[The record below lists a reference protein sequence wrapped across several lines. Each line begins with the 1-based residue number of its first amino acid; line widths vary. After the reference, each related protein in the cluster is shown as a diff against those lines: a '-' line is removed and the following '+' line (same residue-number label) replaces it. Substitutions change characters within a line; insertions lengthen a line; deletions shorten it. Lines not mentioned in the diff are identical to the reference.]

1 MATKQYNSRIQW
13 KKDTASNWTS
23 NNPVLLN
30 GEIAI
35 VVTNANETRF
45 KIGDGTSSFTALPY
59 QDEAVRALIT
69 AVQDEVDTKMTQAEG
84 DGRYLKLTGGTL
96 TGNLTGRYLTGTW
109 LQSTAVT
116 GFNSNN
122 YRGICIFD
130 NSGWVYFRTKEE
142 ILEDIGASAKS
153 SAAFNSE
160 YHGTLPT
167 SGWVSSN
174 GQYYYQVTISDM
186 VSSSVP
192 LVIPQWTSNKA
203 NEKSAWSTL
212 TDMES
217 FNGYIRFYAPSPIAT
232 TVPYTLLYTNYD
244 DSVITLVNRKEGTE
258 VTGTFTPA

>member
-69 AVQDEVDTKMTQAEG
+69 AVQDEVDTKITNPSGGATGQV
-84 DGRYLKLTGGTL
+84 LTKTN
-96 TGNLTGRYLTGTW
+96 TGVEW
-109 LQSTAVT
+109 ADASSPST
-116 GFNSNN
+116 S
-122 YRGICIFD
+122 
-130 NSGWVYFRTKEE
+130 
-142 ILEDIGASAKS
+142 
-153 SAAFNSE
+153 AFNSE
-160 YHGTLPT
+160 YNGTLPT
-167 SGWVSSN
+167 SGWVSSG
-174 GQYYYQVTISDM
+174 GQYYRQVTISDM
-186 VSSSVP
+186 VSSAVP

-212 TDMES
+212 TDVES
-217 FNGYIRFYAPSPIAT
+217 FNGYVRFYAPSPIAT
-232 TVPYTLLYTNYD
+232 AVPYTLLYTNYD
-244 DSVITLVNRKEGTE
+244 SSVITLVNRAEGTE

>member
-13 KKDTASNWTS
+13 KKDTASNWTN

-69 AVQDEVDTKMTQAEG
+69 AVQNEVDTKITNPSGGATGQV
-84 DGRYLKLTGGTL
+84 LTKTN
-96 TGNLTGRYLTGTW
+96 TGVEW
-109 LQSTAVT
+109 ADASSPST
-116 GFNSNN
+116 S
-122 YRGICIFD
+122 
-130 NSGWVYFRTKEE
+130 
-142 ILEDIGASAKS
+142 
-153 SAAFNSE
+153 AFNSE
-160 YHGTLPT
+160 YNGTLPT
-167 SGWVSSN
+167 SGWVNSG

-192 LVIPQWTSNKA
+192 LVIPQWTSNKT

-212 TDMES
+212 TDVES
-217 FNGYIRFYAPSPIAT
+217 FNGYVRFYAPSPIT
-232 TVPYTLLYTNYD
+232 TAVPYTLLYTNYD
-244 DSVITLVNRKEGTE
+244 SSVITLVNRAEGTE